1 MEIEREA
8 IVQVVISAVALVAF
22 IGATVYVA
30 TTYSANGGLTPQ
42 GGTALV
48 GAIGLFVI
56 VMLGA
61 GIWLERQEF

>member
-1 MEIEREA
+1 MEMEREA
-8 IVQVVISAVALVAF
+8 IVQVVISAIAFATFVA
-22 IGATVYVA
+22 ATVYVA
-30 TTYSANGGLTPQ
+30 TTYTTNGGLTPQ

-61 GIWLERQEF
+61 GIWMERQQF

>member
-8 IVQVVISAVALVAF
+8 VVQVVISAIALLTF
-22 IGATVYVA
+22 IGATIYVA

>member
-8 IVQVVISAVALVAF
+8 IVQVVISAIALVTF
-22 IGATVYVA
+22 IAATVYVA

-48 GAIGLFVI
+48 GAIGLFVV
-56 VMLGA
+56 VMLAA
-61 GIWLERQEF
+61 GVFLERQSF

>member
-8 IVQVVISAVALVAF
+8 IVQVVISAISLVTFVA
-22 IGATVYVA
+22 ATVYVA
-30 TTYSANGGLTPQ
+30 TSYSADGGLTPQ

-61 GIWLERQEF
+61 GLWLERQQF